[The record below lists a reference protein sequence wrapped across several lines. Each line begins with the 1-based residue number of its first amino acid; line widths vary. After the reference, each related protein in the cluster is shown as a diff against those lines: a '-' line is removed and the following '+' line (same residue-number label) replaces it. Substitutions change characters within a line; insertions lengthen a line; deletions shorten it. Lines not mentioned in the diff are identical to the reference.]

1 MSVTIKYSAFALVA
15 TAVNLIGQYIS
26 LLVYAGYYDLYLA
39 MGVGTLVGLV
49 TKYILDRKYIFY
61 YRIKNKIEE
70 TQKFIL
76 YSATGVFTTLVF
88 WSFEIFFDTFFHY
101 DSSKFIGAVLGLS
114 IGYTLKYYLDKR
126 WVFIDKNNG

>member
-1 MSVTIKYSAFALVA
+1 MSVAIKYTAFALVA
-15 TAVNLIGQYIS
+15 TVVNLIGQYIS

-88 WSFEIFFDTFFHY
+88 WSFEIFFDAFLHY
-101 DSSKFIGAVLGLS
+101 NSAKFIGAVLGLS

-126 WVFIDKNNG
+126 LVFIDKNNG